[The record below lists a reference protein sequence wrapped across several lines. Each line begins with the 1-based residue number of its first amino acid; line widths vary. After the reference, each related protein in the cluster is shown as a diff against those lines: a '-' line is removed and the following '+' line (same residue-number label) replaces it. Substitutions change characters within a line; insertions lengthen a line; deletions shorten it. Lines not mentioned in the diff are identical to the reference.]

1 MTRLAETIYNGHFST
16 HPFERTT
23 AAGASTAP
31 AGGGRP
37 AEAREN
43 PYEPAQTGG
52 SRPARK
58 QAGPHGPE
66 PPALLQPRENAPA
79 RVVRRGAQLLFDA
92 QQLIVL
98 GHPVRTAGRAGLD
111 LPRVQRHGQIR
122 DGGV

>member
-23 AAGASTAP
+23 AAGSFTAP

-37 AEAREN
+37 AEAPEN

-66 PPALLQPRENAPA
+66 PPRPTSAARKCSGPGSAPRRPAPLRCA
-79 RVVRRGAQLLFDA
+79 ADRKSTRLNSSHVKNSYAVVCLK
-92 QQLIVL
+92 
-98 GHPVRTAGRAGLD
+98 
-111 LPRVQRHGQIR
+111 
-122 DGGV
+122 